1 MLGLGVVVAALA
13 TGPLGAAVAD
23 LLPDGSTSFA
33 DLLTIAVVAMLL
45 AALVTNLS
53 ATLLLLPLLVP
64 LGGTAI
70 LAALIGL
77 NVGSGLTWTGSLANL
92 LWRRGLDRL
101 ELPPSSWQFHRV
113 SLAITPFA
121 LLAGVGTLA
130 LVG

>member
-1 MLGLGVVVAALA
+1 MVVAALGHRA
-13 TGPLGAAVAD
+13 PRRPRSPTCCPTTA
-23 LLPDGSTSFA
+23 PRFA
-33 DLLTIAVVAMLL
+33 DLLTIAVVATLL

-101 ELPPSSWQFHRV
+101 ELPRRRGSSTGSRW
-113 SLAITPFA
+113 
-121 LLAGVGTLA
+121 
-130 LVG
+130 